1 MPMCRNIKYIGEKK
15 NTKSIWS
22 RWTKK
27 LLALFSSLDHDE
39 HFIDS
44 IVDVEKIVKRI
55 NEGINLLDKD
65 EIQSVR

>member
-1 MPMCRNIKYIGEKK
+1 MARKRTRKVFGAGGQKK
-15 NTKSIWS
+15 P
-22 RWTKK
+22 
-27 LLALFSSLDHDE
+27 LALFSSLDHDE

-44 IVDVEKIVKRI
+44 IVDVEKIVERI

>member
-1 MPMCRNIKYIGEKK
+1 MRLESKKSNRFLYKEKP
-15 NTKSIWS
+15 
-22 RWTKK
+22 
-27 LLALFSSLDHDE
+27 LDLFSSLDHDE

-44 IVDVEKIVKRI
+44 IVDAEKIVKRI